1 MSGGISRVASTLCVK
16 SSLLRR
22 YRNVTEMSLS
32 LAMGQGSLAETE
44 ADDAFSPVRGVVTC
58 LEPHPSANVRRQL
71 RERCLALA
79 GHRGSEE
86 QVSFSCAPY
95 RVCPLGAHIDHQG
108 GTVAGFA
115 LNMGICIAYIPSPE
129 DDRGEIKLAATRDG
143 EGEGEPSTF
152 EMHVTDDPEPTDD
165 WTAFVRGVVHVVR
178 GWASEKGARCDAGF
192 TGVISGCPGGLE
204 GGGIS
209 SSAALTVALIHA
221 FRDVNN
227 LASLIRRE
235 DVVRLAQ
242 RVEHEWRG
250 VRCGILDQGCVVM
263 SKPGALTVLD
273 CARYQRRFARADD
286 RTATASSRGDTA
298 GATSGSGSDGDGDE
312 ETFSPWNPL
321 RWFGGDWTPSR
332 TGPSRID
339 PNVDESGREVV
350 KDFWDDG
357 PDAGSDLPFA
367 VILAFSGVRKPL
379 TRTGYNDRVD
389 ECQRA
394 ARLLLDASGRG
405 VPRDGTPPTLHM
417 VTREEWTAAMRA
429 TETTSGPETLPE
441 NLARRARHFFEE
453 NRRAVNGVR
462 AWRDGDIASFG
473 ALVNA
478 SGASSVENYECGCEQ
493 ITALWKIAKDA
504 AGVFGARFSGA
515 GFRGCVV
522 ALCEPGRAAM
532 DAAELIAGEYA
543 RLYPELAADAP
554 VIVTRP
560 GRGAFIL
567 RNEDE

>member
-1 MSGGISRVASTLCVK
+1 MKVAKSHFRSRWDGGP
-16 SSLLRR
+16 
-22 YRNVTEMSLS
+22 
-32 LAMGQGSLAETE
+32 AETE
-44 ADDAFSPVRGVVTC
+44 ADDAFSAVRGVVTC
-58 LEPHPSANVRRQL
+58 LGPHPSANVRRHL

-86 QVSFSCAPY
+86 QVRFSCAPY

-115 LNMGICIAYIPSPE
+115 LNMGICIAYIPSPK

-143 EGEGEPSTF
+143 ERAL
-152 EMHVTDDPEPTDD
+152 D
-165 WTAFVRGVVHVVR
+165 VRDERRRPGAVGRLDGVRSR
-178 GWASEKGARCDAGF
+178 GCARRQGLGYEKGVRCDAGF
-192 TGVISGCPGGLE
+192 TGVISGFPGGLE

-221 FRDVNN
+221 FRDANN
-227 LASLIRRE
+227 LTSFIRRE

-273 CARYQRRFARADD
+273 CAEYQRRFAKADD
-286 RTATASSRGDTA
+286 PTTSTSRGT
-298 GATSGSGSDGDGDE
+298 GATLRRSGSDDTDE
-312 ETFSPWNPL
+312 ETSAQNPL

-332 TGPSRID
+332 HGPSRID
-339 PNVDESGREVV
+339 PNVDESGREVS

-357 PDAGSDLPFA
+357 PAPPTFA
-367 VILAFSGVRKPL
+367 VVLAFSGIRKPL
-379 TRTGYNDRVD
+379 TQTGYNDRVD

-405 VPRDGTPPTLHM
+405 VPRDVTPLLHM
-417 VTREEWTAAMRA
+417 VTREEWTAARDAM
-429 TETTSGPETLPE
+429 EMTSEEILPA

-453 NRRAVNGVR
+453 NQRVANGVR
-462 AWRDGDIASFG
+462 AWRDGDVASFG

-493 ITALWKIAKDA
+493 ITALWKIAKNV

-532 DAAELIAGEYA
+532 DAAESIAGEYA

-554 VIVTRP
+554 DRDATGT
-560 GRGAFIL
+560 GRA
-567 RNEDE
+567 RS

>member
-1 MSGGISRVASTLCVK
+1 M
-16 SSLLRR
+16 
-22 YRNVTEMSLS
+22 
-32 LAMGQGSLAETE
+32 ETE
-44 ADDAFSPVRGVVTC
+44 ADDVSPPAAGVVTC
-58 LEPHPSANVRRQL
+58 LEPHPSAEVQRHL

-79 GHRGSEE
+79 GHTGSERD
-86 QVSFSCAPY
+86 VRISCAPF
-95 RVCPLGAHIDHQG
+95 RCSPVGAHIDHQG

-115 LNMGICIAYIPSPE
+115 LNMGVCIAYMPSP
-129 DDRGEIKLAATRDG
+129 DDRIGEIQLTSKG
-143 EGEGEPSTF
+143 EASSF
-152 EMHVTDDPEPTDD
+152 EMQMTDESKPADD
-165 WTAFVRGVVHVVR
+165 WTAFVRGAVHVVR
-178 GWASEKGARCDAGF
+178 EWAAEKGVRCDRGF
-192 TGVISGCPGGLE
+192 TGVVSGCPEGLE

-209 SSAALTVALIHA
+209 SSAALTVALINA
-221 FRDVNN
+221 IRDTNQLT
-227 LASLIRRE
+227 LASTTTGSVTMRRT
-235 DVVRLAQ
+235 DIVRLAR

-273 CARYQRRFARADD
+273 CAEYQRRFAKADD
-286 RTATASSRGDTA
+286 LTTASSRG
-298 GATSGSGSDGDGDE
+298 ATLRRSGSDDTDE
-312 ETFSPWNPL
+312 ETSAQNPL

-332 TGPSRID
+332 HGPSRID
-339 PNVDESGREVV
+339 PNVDESGREVS

-367 VILAFSGVRKPL
+367 VVLAFSGIRKPL

-405 VPRDGTPPTLHM
+405 VPRDVTPLLHM
-417 VTREEWTAAMRA
+417 VTREEWTAARDAM
-429 TETTSGPETLPE
+429 EMTSEEILPA

-453 NRRAVNGVR
+453 NQRVANGVR
-462 AWRDGDIASFG
+462 AWRDGDVASFG

-493 ITALWKIAKDA
+493 ITALWKIAKNA

-532 DAAELIAGEYA
+532 DAAESIAGEYA

-567 RNEDE
+567 RNEDQ

>member
-1 MSGGISRVASTLCVK
+1 
-16 SSLLRR
+16 
-22 YRNVTEMSLS
+22 
-32 LAMGQGSLAETE
+32 MGRGALAETE

-58 LEPHPSANVRRQL
+58 LGPHPSANVRRQL

-79 GHRGSEE
+79 GHRANEE
-86 QVSFSCAPY
+86 QVRFSCAPY

-115 LNMGICIAYIPSPE
+115 LNMGICIAYIPSP
-129 DDRGEIKLAATRDG
+129 GEIKLAATR

-152 EMHVTDDPEPTDD
+152 EMNVTDDPEPSDD
-165 WTAFVRGVVHVVR
+165 WTAFVKGVVHVVR
-178 GWASEKGARCDAGF
+178 GWASEKGVRCDAGF

-221 FRDVNN
+221 FRDANN
-227 LASLIRRE
+227 LTSCIRRE
-235 DVVRLAQ
+235 DVMRLAQ

-273 CARYQRRFARADD
+273 CAEYQRRFAKADD
-286 RTATASSRGDTA
+286 LTTAST
-298 GATSGSGSDGDGDE
+298 
-312 ETFSPWNPL
+312 
-321 RWFGGDWTPSR
+321 
-332 TGPSRID
+332 
-339 PNVDESGREVV
+339 
-350 KDFWDDG
+350 
-357 PDAGSDLPFA
+357 GSDLPFA
-367 VILAFSGVRKPL
+367 VVLAFSGIRKPL

-405 VPRDGTPPTLHM
+405 
-417 VTREEWTAAMRA
+417 
-429 TETTSGPETLPE
+429 E
-441 NLARRARHFFEE
+441 NQRVA
-453 NRRAVNGVR
+453 NGVR
-462 AWRDGDIASFG
+462 AWRDGDVASFG

-493 ITALWKIAKDA
+493 ITALWKIAKKT

-522 ALCEPGRAAM
+522 ALCEPGGAAM
-532 DAAELIAGEYA
+532 DAAESIAGEYA

-567 RNEDE
+567 RNEDQ

>member
-1 MSGGISRVASTLCVK
+1 MK
-16 SSLLRR
+16 
-22 YRNVTEMSLS
+22 VTEISLS
-32 LAMGQGSLAETE
+32 LAMGRGAPAETE

-58 LEPHPSANVRRQL
+58 LGPHPSANVRRHL

-86 QVSFSCAPY
+86 QVRFSCAPY

-115 LNMGICIAYIPSPE
+115 LNMGICIAYIPSPK
-129 DDRGEIKLAATRDG
+129 DDRGEIKLAATRD
-143 EGEGEPSTF
+143 GEGEPSTF
-152 EMHVTDDPEPTDD
+152 EMHVTDDPEPSDD

-178 GWASEKGARCDAGF
+178 GWASEKGVRCDAGF
-192 TGVISGCPGGLE
+192 TGVISGFPGGLE

-221 FRDVNN
+221 FRDANN
-227 LASLIRRE
+227 LTSFIRRE

-273 CARYQRRFARADD
+273 CAEYQRRFAKADD
-286 RTATASSRGDTA
+286 PTTSTSRGTS
-298 GATSGSGSDGDGDE
+298 ATLRRSGSDDTDE
-312 ETFSPWNPL
+312 ETSPQNPL

-332 TGPSRID
+332 HGPSRID
-339 PNVDESGREVV
+339 PNVDESGREVS

-367 VILAFSGVRKPL
+367 VVLAFSGIRKPL

-405 VPRDGTPPTLHM
+405 VPRDVTPLLHM
-417 VTREEWTAAMRA
+417 VTREEWTAARDAM
-429 TETTSGPETLPE
+429 EMTSEEILPA

-453 NRRAVNGVR
+453 NQRVANGVR
-462 AWRDGDIASFG
+462 AWRDGDVASFG

-493 ITALWKIAKDA
+493 ITALWKIAKNV

-532 DAAELIAGEYA
+532 DAAESIAGEYA
-543 RLYPELAADAP
+543 RLYPDLAADAP

-567 RNEDE
+567 RNEDQ